1 MMKEKNNRPDVFKE
15 IEAVQISIYCEII
28 KNLLVCHRSMSIV
41 KVVAF
46 SFAIK
51 KVAYLQS
58 ECYTAR
64 NRSDLVLK
72 YLSQI
77 SGCYDELCE
86 QLPYILES
94 VDLLIKSSVCEL
106 HETELLC
113 NCSTD
118 NNVEDYGSF
127 TVAAI
132 EESKDYT
139 DRQFWKEVISIV

>member
-1 MMKEKNNRPDVFKE
+1 MKMTNNKLDVSKE
-15 IEAVQISIYCEII
+15 IEVVQISIYCEIV
-28 KNLLVCHRSMSIV
+28 KNLLVRYRSISIV

-51 KVAYLQS
+51 KITYLQS
-58 ECYTAR
+58 GCYTAR

-77 SGCYDELCE
+77 SGYYDEMCR
-86 QLPYILES
+86 QMPYILQS
-94 VDLLIKSSVCEL
+94 IDLLIRTSVCEL

-113 NCSTD
+113 KYPAD
-118 NNVEDYGSF
+118 YNVEDYGPF

-132 EESKDYT
+132 QESNDYT

>member
-1 MMKEKNNRPDVFKE
+1 MKMENNRVDVSKE
-15 IEAVQISIYCEII
+15 IEAVQISIYCEIV
-28 KNLLVCHRSMSIV
+28 KNLLIRYRSMSIV

-46 SFAIK
+46 SFGIK
-51 KVAYLQS
+51 KVMYLQDS
-58 ECYTAR
+58 CYTAR

-77 SGCYDELCE
+77 SGCYDEMCE
-86 QLPYILES
+86 QLPYILQS
-94 VDLLIKSSVCEL
+94 IDLLIRNSVCEL

-113 NCSTD
+113 KYHADYS
-118 NNVEDYGSF
+118 VEDYGPF

-132 EESKDYT
+132 QESNHYT